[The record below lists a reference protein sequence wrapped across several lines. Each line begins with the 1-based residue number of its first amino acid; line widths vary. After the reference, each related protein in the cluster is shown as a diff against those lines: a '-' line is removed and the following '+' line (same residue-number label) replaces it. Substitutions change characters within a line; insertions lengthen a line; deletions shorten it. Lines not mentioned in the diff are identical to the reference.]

1 MTKDDAL
8 KLALEAL
15 EASQLL
21 VHGNETKGGLVYC
34 MDGYYSGC
42 FDIDSNDKQ
51 TNEAI
56 SAIKEVLTQ
65 GIKMRNEDIQKEIDR
80 MTNNRMDSIGTME
93 EQKEFDNKR
102 NYVMIE
108 KLIADV
114 VTQLDKD
121 PIDQMV
127 DTETIIREFV
137 KKIMQEK
144 Q

>member
-1 MTKDDAL
+1 MVT
-8 KLALEAL
+8 
-15 EASQLL
+15 
-21 VHGNETKGGLVYC
+21 
-34 MDGYYSGC
+34 
-42 FDIDSNDKQ
+42 
-51 TNEAI
+51 
-56 SAIKEVLTQ
+56 
-65 GIKMRNEDIQKEIDR
+65 KMRAEDIQKEIDR
-80 MTNNRMDSIGTME
+80 MTNNRFVTDSIGTME

-121 PIDQMV
+121 PMDQMV

-137 KKIMQEK
+137 IKIMQAK